1 MAKTRVKCKFI
12 TNRKSIS
19 YEVVQEK
26 VLNWTSKGR

>member
-1 MAKTRVKCKFI
+1 MAKIRVKGKCI

-19 YEVVQEK
+19 YEVIQEK

>member
-1 MAKTRVKCKFI
+1 MAKTRVKSKFI

-19 YEVVQEK
+19 YEVTQKK